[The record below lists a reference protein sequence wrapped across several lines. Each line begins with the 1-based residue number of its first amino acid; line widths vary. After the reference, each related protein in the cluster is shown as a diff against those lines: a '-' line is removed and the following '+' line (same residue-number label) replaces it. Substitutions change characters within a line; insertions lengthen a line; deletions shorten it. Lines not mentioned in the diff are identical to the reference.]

1 MGGKE
6 WLEGLVMGSMGAAGM
21 SLLLAVRPPAPGP
34 CLIGIF
40 PLVSMLLKPPALV
53 TLNVVAMVTGLPP
66 LT

>member
-6 WLEGLVMGSMGAAGM
+6 WLEGLDMGSIGAAGM
-21 SLLLAVRPPAPGP
+21 SLLAGRPPLGP
-34 CLIGIF
+34 CLIGTF

-53 TLNVVAMVTGLPP
+53 TLSVVAMVTGLPP